1 MDISG
6 AEDYIA
12 DDNGEVI
19 DDDARRLKYREQLL
33 NEIKHLI
40 KKILESEIEVMVM
53 ASLAIIGLFA
63 SDFRTMF
70 VDKKYDIVF
79 IVLYIFF
86 PIGWLLEIIF
96 SIIILNEYLF
106 SFFFWLFSIVTL
118 LTEIESIT
126 EKIVYLLIEEA
137 PQEKEDS
144 TLTPKINTIVRLI
157 KIIRLI

>member
-1 MDISG
+1 M
-6 AEDYIA
+6 
-12 DDNGEVI
+12 
-19 DDDARRLKYREQLL
+19 
-33 NEIKHLI
+33 
-40 KKILESEIEVMVM
+40 
-53 ASLAIIGLFA
+53 
-63 SDFRTMF
+63 
-70 VDKKYDIVF
+70 
-79 IVLYIFF
+79 
-86 PIGWLLEIIF
+86 EIIF

-157 KIIRLI
+157 KIIRLIRIVKIYKAVLDFIKNYEIKKKLEEVHIRDMEKIKMKEINIT